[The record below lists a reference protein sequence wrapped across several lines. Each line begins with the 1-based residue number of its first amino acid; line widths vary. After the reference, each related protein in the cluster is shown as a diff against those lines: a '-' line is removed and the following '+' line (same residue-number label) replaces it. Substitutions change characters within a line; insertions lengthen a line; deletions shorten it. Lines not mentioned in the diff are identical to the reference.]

1 MVYKDKADFSADRP
15 PQEIDQTKSK
25 GYGRIPVERHCGFF
39 KEVLFSPQVPEEDFF
54 PIELRS
60 PPFPQVASG
69 GFFECHYIMFDSCQQ
84 MVPIIEERIDELVRS
99 VIGVGD
105 DKDVLLGLRE

>member
-15 PQEIDQTKSK
+15 PQEIDRTELKS
-25 GYGRIPVERHCGFF
+25 YGRFPIERHGGFF
-39 KEVLFSPQVPEEDFF
+39 EDVLLFPQVPEENFV